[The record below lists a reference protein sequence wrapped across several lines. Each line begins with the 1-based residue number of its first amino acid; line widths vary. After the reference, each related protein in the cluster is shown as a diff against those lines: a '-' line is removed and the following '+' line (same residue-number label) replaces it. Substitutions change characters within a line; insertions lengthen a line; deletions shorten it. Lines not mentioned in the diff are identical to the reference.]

1 MPPLIPQRREQRQV
15 SIMRG
20 LLFSSVVVLAAL
32 HLATSLKVNGDQEVK
47 EENQAGQRTFYQ
59 LGLRK
64 FCRRISTWLS
74 TTGAAIIAG
83 TSGLPVSQWTEQEL
97 FVRFMNTLCGV
108 SRELDDRNLLME
120 QNLPVPAEM
129 ERLFGL
135 ITALDPTTVVC
146 RRIRSFLV
154 TTGATIMQ
162 SASSIPTLLT
172 TPQVLISM
180 LYAACSITRDAQ
192 MTDEDFLVAFSL
204 TPGPIA
210 HIG

>member
-120 QNLPVPAEM
+120 QNLPVPA
-129 ERLFGL
+129 
-135 ITALDPTTVVC
+135 LDPTTVVC